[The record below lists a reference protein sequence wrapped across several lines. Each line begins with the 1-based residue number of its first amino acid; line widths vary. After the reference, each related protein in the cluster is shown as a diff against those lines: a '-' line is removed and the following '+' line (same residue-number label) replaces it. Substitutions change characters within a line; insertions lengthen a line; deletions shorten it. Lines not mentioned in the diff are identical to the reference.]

1 RRFAPAIHIQ
11 FILSESCKQT
21 PRSTSATPGGARFTV
36 RPERNDTDAQK
47 EEENPN
53 RSSFS
58 NRLGGSDLRF
68 LRDNYEA
75 MGDVYANRG
84 SKKAVPTN
92 NSAMTPTYTAS
103 KRISA
108 KKSMQSLVD
117 DLAAVTDV
125 QAKDDGGMARLLVF
139 FRQDADRRAEA
150 DAKRRHEDREERD
163 AAERREGEVRD
174 RERREEAKAAEE
186 RHQQERK
193 EDRERREEDA
203 KREAALRAER
213 ERERAEER
221 RQQDQQMQLER
232 EELRQRHEQMML
244 MLQALAKSN
253 NAK

>member
-1 RRFAPAIHIQ
+1 
-11 FILSESCKQT
+11 
-21 PRSTSATPGGARFTV
+21 
-36 RPERNDTDAQK
+36 
-47 EEENPN
+47 
-53 RSSFS
+53 
-58 NRLGGSDLRF
+58 
-68 LRDNYEA
+68 

-125 QAKDDGGMARLLVF
+125 QAKDDGGMARLL
-139 FRQDADRRAEA
+139 
-150 DAKRRHEDREERD
+150 DREERD
-163 AAERREGEVRD
+163 AAERREREVRD